1 MSTIW
6 RKFGLINPALVGLA
20 LLVPTAT
27 MAAES
32 QELTEE
38 VLPEVASVATLETE
52 MSEASQPLLLAD
64 AETPTPSVS
73 DLMTETQSDNL
84 DQVTSVSQLSDV
96 QPDDWAFQAIQSLVE
111 RYGCVAGYPDGT
123 FRPSRAMSRREAAAL
138 VNACLDNLSNR
149 FATKEDLDALKALQD
164 EFAAELA
171 TLRGR
176 VDGLEARVATVEAQQ
191 FSTTTKLNGEVVF
204 GSAFVFDGDN
214 DPLDS
219 VLGVDTDTS
228 NTSTDIDDDGVDEVV
243 EDRFFLGYRT
253 RLNFDTSFS
262 GTDRLRVR
270 LEAADIPELDEFG
283 SAGTS
288 MARFGFDEN
297 DPAGNT
303 VILDEL
309 NYRFK
314 PIDDLTLKIAIVGG
328 DYKDDVN
335 TFNPFLDSS
344 GSGALSRFFRF
355 NPTVYRAPGG
365 TTFSAVYD
373 VTEKVT
379 FSVAYA
385 ADDAQ
390 NATSGDNANGLFE
403 FADGQYGVFAQ
414 IGFNPT
420 DDIGV
425 GIQYARSKYQGGA
438 LSTPDITQ
446 DTGDAP
452 TTNGFDTSS
461 PFGDVETVSDNFGIA
476 FNAKVTDG
484 FHVSGWGG
492 LTLARDPAIA
502 NSEIKLLNWA
512 ANLIFPDLLLDGSRG
527 SLSIGQQPFIIDSGD
542 LGIDDGDNPN
552 ITAEAQYQF
561 KVNDNIRISPG
572 LIVIFR
578 ANNTS
583 SNDPIFV
590 PVIRTTFKF

>member
-6 RKFGLINPALVGLA
+6 RKLGFFNPALVGLA
-20 LLVPTAT
+20 LLVPTTAIAT
-27 MAAES
+27 ES
-32 QELTEE
+32 LELTEE
-38 VLPEVASVATLETE
+38 VVPEISAVETIETDALEETE
-52 MSEASQPLLLAD
+52 SLVLAD
-64 AETPTPSVS
+64 ADVPTTSVS
-73 DLMTETQSDNL
+73 ELMNETQDDDL
-84 DQVTSVSQLSDV
+84 AQVTSVSQLSDV

-111 RYGCVAGYPDGT
+111 RYGCVAGYPNGT

-176 VDGLEARVATVEAQQ
+176 VDGLEARVATVESQQ
-191 FSTTTKLNGEVVF
+191 FSTTTKLKGEVVF
-204 GSAFVFDGDN
+204 GSAFVFDGNN

-219 VLGVDTDTS
+219 INGVDTDLG
-228 NTSTDIDDDGVDEVV
+228 NTQSGGVDVA
-243 EDRFFLGYRT
+243 DRFFFGHRT

-288 MARFGFDEN
+288 LARFGFDEN

-314 PIDDLTLKIAIVGG
+314 PVEDLTLKVAILGG
-328 DYKDDVN
+328 DYKDDVE
-335 TFNPFLDSS
+335 TFNPFLKSS

-355 NPTVYRAPGG
+355 NPLTQRGPGG
-365 TTFSAVYD
+365 TTLSAVYD
-373 VTEKVT
+373 VSEKVNL
-379 FSVAYA
+379 SVVYA

-390 NATSGDNANGLFE
+390 FATTAGNGANNGLFDFE
-403 FADGQYGVFAQ
+403 NGTYGVFAQ
-414 IGFNPT
+414 IGFTPT
-420 DDIGV
+420 EDIGIGV
-425 GIQYARSKYQGGA
+425 QYSRNEYTAGNV
-438 LSTPDITQ
+438 DITS

-452 TTNGFDTSS
+452 TTSLAPINGGFGDTSD
-461 PFGDVETVSDNFGIA
+461 PFNGLETITDNFGLS
-476 FNAKVTDG
+476 FNARVVDG
-484 FHVSGWGG
+484 FHVAGWGG
-492 LTLARDPAIA
+492 LTLARTPDIA
-502 NSEIKLLNWA
+502 NSRITLLNWA
-512 ANLIFPDLLLDGSRG
+512 ANLVFPDLLLEGSRG
-527 SLSIGQQPFIIDSGD
+527 SLSFGQQPYIIDGGT
-542 LGIDDGDNPN
+542 LGIDDGTSSNF
-552 ITAEAQYQF
+552 TAEAQYQF
-561 KVNDNIRISPG
+561 KVNDNIKISPG
-572 LIVIFR
+572 LIVIFN

-583 SNDPIFV
+583 SNDPIFI

>member
-1 MSTIW
+1 MSTFW
-6 RKFGLINPALVGLA
+6 RKFGLLNPALVGLA
-20 LLVPTAT
+20 LLVPTTAIAT
-27 MAAES
+27 ES
-32 QELTEE
+32 PELTEE
-38 VLPEVASVATLETE
+38 VVPEIAAVETIEADVLEQTE
-52 MSEASQPLLLAD
+52 PLVLAD
-64 AETPTPSVS
+64 ADVPTPSVS
-73 DLMTETQSDNL
+73 DLMSETQDDNL
-84 DQVTSVSQLSDV
+84 AQVTSVSQLSDV

-111 RYGCVAGYPDGT
+111 RYGCVAGYPNGT

-176 VDGLEARVATVEAQQ
+176 VDGLEARVATVESQQ

-204 GSAFVFDGDN
+204 GSAFVFDGNN

-219 VLGVDTDTS
+219 ILGVDTDTG
-228 NTSTDIDDDGVDEVV
+228 NTQSGGVNVA
-243 EDRFFLGYRT
+243 DRFFFGHRT
-253 RLNFDTSFS
+253 RLNFDSSFS

-288 MARFGFDEN
+288 LARFGFDEN

-314 PIDDLTLKIAIVGG
+314 PVEDLTLKVAIVGG
-328 DYKDDVN
+328 DYKDDVE
-335 TFNPFLDSS
+335 TFNPYLKSS

-355 NPTVYRAPGG
+355 NPLTQRGPGG
-365 TTFSAVYD
+365 TTLSAVYD
-373 VTEKVT
+373 VSEKVNL
-379 FSVAYA
+379 SVVYA

-390 NATSGDNANGLFE
+390 FATTAGNGANNGLFDFE
-403 FADGQYGVFAQ
+403 NGTYGVFAQ
-414 IGFNPT
+414 VGFTPT
-420 DDIGV
+420 DDIGI
-425 GIQYARSKYQGGA
+425 GIQYSRNEYTAGNV
-438 LSTPDITQ
+438 DITS

-452 TTNGFDTSS
+452 VLTGGLALGGDTSD
-461 PFGDVETVSDNFGIA
+461 PFNGLETITDNFGLS
-476 FNAKVTDG
+476 FNARVLDG

-492 LTLARDPAIA
+492 LTLARTPDIA
-502 NSEIKLLNWA
+502 NSQIKLLTWA
-512 ANLIFPDLLLDGSRG
+512 ANLIFPDLLLEGGRG
-527 SLSIGQQPFIIDSGD
+527 SLSFGQQPYIIDGGN
-542 LGIDDGDNPN
+542 LGIDDGTSSNF
-552 ITAEAQYQF
+552 TAEAQYQF
-561 KVNDNIRISPG
+561 KVNDNIKISPG
-572 LIVIFR
+572 LIVIFN

-583 SNDPIFV
+583 SNDPIFI

>member
-1 MSTIW
+1 MSMIW
-6 RKFGLINPALVGLA
+6 RKLGLINPALVGLA
-20 LLVPTAT
+20 LLLPTTAI
-27 MAAES
+27 AAES
-32 QELTEE
+32 LELTEE
-38 VLPEVASVATLETE
+38 VVPEISAVEQLDTE
-52 MSEASQPLLLAD
+52 AVEASEPLVLAD
-64 AETPTPSVS
+64 ADVPTTSVS
-73 DLMTETQSDNL
+73 ELMSETQDDNL
-84 DQVTSVSQLSDV
+84 AQVTSVSQLSDV

-111 RYGCVAGYPDGT
+111 RYGCVAGYPNGT

-191 FSTTTKLNGEVVF
+191 FSTTAKLNGEVVF

-219 VLGVDTDTS
+219 ILGVDTDTG
-228 NTSTDIDDDGVDEVV
+228 NTQNNGVVV

-253 RLNFDTSFS
+253 RLNFDASFS

-288 MARFGFDEN
+288 LARFGFDEN

-314 PIDDLTLKIAIVGG
+314 PAEDLTLKIAIVGG
-328 DYKDDVN
+328 DYKDDVE
-335 TFNPFLDSS
+335 TFNPFLKSS

-355 NPTVYRAPGG
+355 NPLTQRGPGG
-365 TTFSAVYD
+365 TTLSAVYD
-373 VTEKVT
+373 VSEKVNL
-379 FSVAYA
+379 SVVYA

-390 NATSGDNANGLFE
+390 FATTAGNGANNGLFDFE
-403 FADGQYGVFAQ
+403 NGTYGVFAQ

-420 DDIGV
+420 DDIGIGV
-425 GIQYARSKYQGGA
+425 QYSRNEYTAGNV
-438 LSTPDITQ
+438 DITS

-452 TTNGFDTSS
+452 VLTGGLALGGDTSD
-461 PFGDVETVSDNFGIA
+461 PFNGLETITDNFGLS
-476 FNAKVTDG
+476 FNARVVDG

-492 LTLARDPAIA
+492 LTLARTPDIA
-502 NSEIKLLNWA
+502 NSQIKLLTWA
-512 ANLIFPDLLLDGSRG
+512 ANLVFPDLLLEGGRG
-527 SLSIGQQPFIIDSGD
+527 SLSFGQQPYIIDGGN
-542 LGIDDGDNPN
+542 LNIDDGTSSNF
-552 ITAEAQYQF
+552 TAEAQYQF
-561 KVNDNIRISPG
+561 KVNDNIKISPG
-572 LIVIFR
+572 LIVIFN

-583 SNDPIFV
+583 SNDPIFI

>member
-1 MSTIW
+1 MSMIW
-6 RKFGLINPALVGLA
+6 RKLGLINPALVGLA
-20 LLVPTAT
+20 LLLPTTAI
-27 MAAES
+27 AAES
-32 QELTEE
+32 LELTEE
-38 VLPEVASVATLETE
+38 VVPEISAVEQLDTE
-52 MSEASQPLLLAD
+52 VVEASEPLVLAD
-64 AETPTPSVS
+64 ADVPTTSVS
-73 DLMTETQSDNL
+73 ELMSETQDDNL
-84 DQVTSVSQLSDV
+84 AQVTSVSQLSDV

-111 RYGCVAGYPDGT
+111 RYGCVAGYPNGT

-191 FSTTTKLNGEVVF
+191 FSTTAKLNGEVVF

-219 VLGVDTDTS
+219 ILGVDTDTG
-228 NTSTDIDDDGVDEVV
+228 NTQNNGVVV

-253 RLNFDTSFS
+253 RLNFDASFS

-288 MARFGFDEN
+288 LARFGFDEN

-314 PIDDLTLKIAIVGG
+314 PAEDLTLKIAIVGG
-328 DYKDDVN
+328 DYKDDVE
-335 TFNPFLDSS
+335 TFNPFLKSS

-355 NPTVYRAPGG
+355 NPLTQRGPGG
-365 TTFSAVYD
+365 TTLSAVYD
-373 VTEKVT
+373 VSEKVNL
-379 FSVAYA
+379 SVVYA

-390 NATSGDNANGLFE
+390 FATTAGNGANNGLFDFE
-403 FADGQYGVFAQ
+403 NGTYGVFAQ

-420 DDIGV
+420 DDIGIGV
-425 GIQYARSKYQGGA
+425 QYSRNEYTAGNV
-438 LSTPDITQ
+438 DITS

-452 TTNGFDTSS
+452 VLTGGLALGGDTSD
-461 PFGDVETVSDNFGIA
+461 PFNGLETITDNFGLS
-476 FNAKVTDG
+476 FNARVVDG

-492 LTLARDPAIA
+492 LTLARTPDIA
-502 NSEIKLLNWA
+502 NSQIKLLTWA
-512 ANLIFPDLLLDGSRG
+512 ANLVFPDLLLEGGRG
-527 SLSIGQQPFIIDSGD
+527 SLSFGQQPYIIDGGN
-542 LGIDDGDNPN
+542 LNIDDGTSSNF
-552 ITAEAQYQF
+552 TAEAQYQF
-561 KVNDNIRISPG
+561 KVNDNIKISPG
-572 LIVIFR
+572 LIVIFN

-583 SNDPIFV
+583 SNDPIFI

>member
-1 MSTIW
+1 MSMIL
-6 RKFGLINPALVGLA
+6 RKLGIINPALLGLA
-20 LLVPTAT
+20 LLLPTSAI
-27 MAAES
+27 AAES
-32 QELTEE
+32 IESAE
-38 VLPEVASVATLETE
+38 VLPETVSNTSIETE
-52 MSEASQPLLLAD
+52 LSDVSQSLILAEAD
-64 AETPTPSVS
+64 VPTTSVS
-73 DLMTETQSDNL
+73 DLMNESEEDSLN
-84 DQVTSVSQLSDV
+84 QVTSVSQLSDV

-111 RYGCVAGYPDGT
+111 RYGCVAGYPNGT
-123 FRPSRAMSRREAAAL
+123 FRPDRAMSRREAAAL

-191 FSTTTKLNGEVVF
+191 FSTTTKLNGEVVL

-219 VLGVDTDTS
+219 VLGVDTDTG
-228 NTSTDIDDDGVDEVV
+228 NTTDNGAVV

-262 GTDRLRVR
+262 GEDRLRVR
-270 LEAADIPELDEFG
+270 LEAANIPELDEFG

-288 MARFGFDEN
+288 LARFGFDEN
-297 DPAGNT
+297 DPEGNT

-314 PIDDLTLKIAIVGG
+314 PIDDLTLKIAVVGG

-335 TFNPFLDSS
+335 TFNPFLKSS
-344 GSGALSRFFRF
+344 GSGALSRFFRV
-355 NPTVYRAPGG
+355 NPVVYRAPGG

-373 VTEKVT
+373 VTDKVEL
-379 FSVAYA
+379 SVMYA
-385 ADDAQ
+385 ADDADE
-390 NATSGDNANGLFE
+390 AVAGADGNGGLL
-403 FADGQYGVFAQ
+403 AGGQYGVMAQ
-414 IGFNPT
+414 LGFNPT
-420 DDIGV
+420 DDIGI
-425 GIQYARSKYQGGA
+425 GIQYARSEYKAGA
-438 LSTPDITQ
+438 DITQ

-461 PFGDVETVSDNFGIA
+461 PFGAVDTTTDNFGLS

-492 LTLARDPAIA
+492 LTLARDPAVA
-502 NSEIKLLNWA
+502 NSEVKLLNWA
-512 ANLIFPDLLLDGSRG
+512 ANLIFPDLLLEGSRG
-527 SLSIGQQPFIIDSGD
+527 SLSVGQQPFIIDSGN
-542 LGIDDGDNPN
+542 LGIDDGNNPN

-561 KVNDNIRISPG
+561 QVNDNIKISPG
-572 LIVIFR
+572 LIVIFN

-590 PVIRTTFKF
+590 PVVRTTFKF

>member
-6 RKFGLINPALVGLA
+6 RKLGFFNPALVGLA
-20 LLVPTAT
+20 LLVPTTAIAT
-27 MAAES
+27 ES
-32 QELTEE
+32 LELTEE
-38 VLPEVASVATLETE
+38 VVPEISSVETIETDALEETE
-52 MSEASQPLLLAD
+52 PLVLAD
-64 AETPTPSVS
+64 ADVPTTSVS
-73 DLMTETQSDNL
+73 ELMNETQDDDL
-84 DQVTSVSQLSDV
+84 AQVTSVSQLSDV

-111 RYGCVAGYPDGT
+111 RYGCVAGYPNGT

-176 VDGLEARVATVEAQQ
+176 VDGLEARVATVESQQ
-191 FSTTTKLNGEVVF
+191 FSTTTKLKGEVVF
-204 GSAFVFDGDN
+204 GSAFVFDGNN

-219 VLGVDTDTS
+219 INGVDTDLG
-228 NTSTDIDDDGVDEVV
+228 NTQSGGVDVA
-243 EDRFFLGYRT
+243 DRFFFGYRT

-288 MARFGFDEN
+288 LARFGFDEN

-314 PIDDLTLKIAIVGG
+314 PIEDLTLKIAITGG

-335 TFNPFLDSS
+335 TFNPYLKSS
-344 GSGALSRFFRF
+344 GSGALSRFFRV

-373 VTEKVT
+373 VTDKVE
-379 FSVAYA
+379 FSVMYA

-390 NATSGDNANGLFE
+390 NATDAGNANGLFE
-403 FADGQYGVFAQ
+403 FANGQYGIFAQ
-414 IGFNPT
+414 LGFSPT

-438 LSTPDITQ
+438 ASTPDITQ

-452 TTNGFDTSS
+452 TNVGTDTSD
-461 PFGDVETVSDNFGIA
+461 PFGDVETISDNFGLA

-502 NSEIKLLNWA
+502 NSQIKLFNWA
-512 ANLIFPDLLLDGSRG
+512 ANLIFPDLLLEGSRG
-527 SLSIGQQPFIIDSGD
+527 SLSIGQQPFIIDSGN
-542 LGIDDGDNPN
+542 LNIDDGNNPN
-552 ITAEAQYQF
+552 FTAEAQYQF
-561 KVNDNIRISPG
+561 KVNDNIKISPG
-572 LIVIFR
+572 LIVIFN

-583 SNDPIFV
+583 SNDPIFI

>member
-1 MSTIW
+1 MSMIW
-6 RKFGLINPALVGLA
+6 RKLGLINPALVGLA
-20 LLVPTAT
+20 LLLPTTAI
-27 MAAES
+27 AAES
-32 QELTEE
+32 LEFTED
-38 VLPEVASVATLETE
+38 VVPEISAVEQLDTE
-52 MSEASQPLLLAD
+52 AVEASEPLVLAD
-64 AETPTPSVS
+64 ADVPTTSVS
-73 DLMTETQSDNL
+73 ELMSETQDDNL
-84 DQVTSVSQLSDV
+84 AQVTSVSQLSDV

-111 RYGCVAGYPDGT
+111 RYGCVAGYPNGT

-191 FSTTTKLNGEVVF
+191 FSTTAKLNGEVVF

-219 VLGVDTDTS
+219 ILGVDTDTG
-228 NTSTDIDDDGVDEVV
+228 NTQNNGVVV

-253 RLNFDTSFS
+253 RLNFDASFS

-288 MARFGFDEN
+288 LARFGFDEN

-314 PIDDLTLKIAIVGG
+314 PAEDLTLKIAIVGG
-328 DYKDDVN
+328 DYKDDVE
-335 TFNPFLDSS
+335 TFNPFLKSS

-355 NPTVYRAPGG
+355 NPLTQRGPGG
-365 TTFSAVYD
+365 TTLSAVYD
-373 VTEKVT
+373 VSEKVNL
-379 FSVAYA
+379 SVVYA

-390 NATSGDNANGLFE
+390 FATTAGNGANNGLFDFE
-403 FADGQYGVFAQ
+403 NGTYGVFAQ

-420 DDIGV
+420 DDIGIGV
-425 GIQYARSKYQGGA
+425 QYSRNEYTAGNV
-438 LSTPDITQ
+438 DITS

-452 TTNGFDTSS
+452 VLTGGLALGGDTSD
-461 PFGDVETVSDNFGIA
+461 PFNGLETITDNFGLS
-476 FNAKVTDG
+476 FNARVVDG

-492 LTLARDPAIA
+492 LTLARTPDIA
-502 NSEIKLLNWA
+502 NSQIKLLTWA
-512 ANLIFPDLLLDGSRG
+512 ANLVFPDLLLEGGRG
-527 SLSIGQQPFIIDSGD
+527 SLSFGQQPYIIDGGN
-542 LGIDDGDNPN
+542 LNIDDGTSSNF
-552 ITAEAQYQF
+552 TAEAQYQF
-561 KVNDNIRISPG
+561 KVNDNIKISPG
-572 LIVIFR
+572 LIVIFN

-583 SNDPIFV
+583 SNDPIFI

>member
-20 LLVPTAT
+20 LLVPTAA

-32 QELTEE
+32 QELTEK

-219 VLGVDTDTS
+219 ILGVDTDTG
-228 NTSTDIDDDGVDEVV
+228 NTQNNGVVV

-262 GTDRLRVR
+262 GSDRLRVR

-288 MARFGFDEN
+288 NARFGFDEN

-314 PIDDLTLKIAIVGG
+314 PIDDLTLKIAVVGG
-328 DYKDDVN
+328 DYKDDVE
-335 TFNPFLDSS
+335 TFNPFLKSS

-355 NPTVYRAPGG
+355 NPLTHRGPGG

-373 VTEKVT
+373 VSEKVNL
-379 FSVAYA
+379 SVVYA

-390 NATSGDNANGLFE
+390 FATSAGNNNGLFDFE
-403 FADGQYGVFAQ
+403 DGTYGVFAQ

-420 DDIGV
+420 EDIGIGV
-425 GIQYARSKYQGGA
+425 QYARNEFSAGNV
-438 LSTPDITQ
+438 DITS

-452 TTNGFDTSS
+452 VLTGGLDLGGDTSD
-461 PFGDVETVSDNFGIA
+461 PFNGLETITDNFGLS
-476 FNAKVTDG
+476 FNARIVDG

-492 LTLARDPAIA
+492 ITLARTPDITD
-502 NSEIKLLNWA
+502 SQITLLNWA
-512 ANLIFPDLLLDGSRG
+512 ANLIFPDLFLEGSRG
-527 SLSIGQQPFIIDSGD
+527 SLSIGQQPYIIDGGTLD
-542 LGIDDGDNPN
+542 IDDGTSSNF
-552 ITAEAQYQF
+552 TAEAQYQF
-561 KVNDNIRISPG
+561 KVNDNIKISPG
-572 LIVIFR
+572 LIVLFN

-583 SNDPIFV
+583 SNDPIFI